1 MHPLPGLIS
10 LISRTRTTNEIKR
23 KPNGKQTRLRGAFYF
38 HHLFVLLIL
47 THKIKSMIHERKK
60 AFMIS
65 ISKNQQKPKQVSAD
79 GFLYSFALEEE
90 LFFGGVILGAFVG
103 VGGRGLIFNK
113 ESGSSPAPI
122 GLKTVCGLSFT
133 WLRSKGSRRP
143 T

>member
-1 MHPLPGLIS
+1 
-10 LISRTRTTNEIKR
+10 
-23 KPNGKQTRLRGAFYF
+23 
-38 HHLFVLLIL
+38 
-47 THKIKSMIHERKK
+47 MIHERKK

-90 LFFGGVILGAFVG
+90 LFLGGVILGAFVG

-113 ESGSSPAPI
+113 ESSSSPAPI
-122 GLKTVCGLSFT
+122 GLNTVCGLSCT
-133 WLRSKGSRRP
+133 WLRSTGSRRP